1 MADVKLQA
9 VSYYREKAQ
18 AAVDFVKSKMVLG
31 ADNSVWDRLTSLNES
46 RACLVEMRPNYMTEF
61 YNHAPAAEQVKIRAL
76 WGEAFGCG
84 NCGEQSAMA
93 YEWLRKNGV
102 TPVENMRFMSGGNH
116 AFVVLG
122 RDPSSDPAKPAT
134 WGASAIVC
142 DPWKGEVYP
151 PGTLG
156 VKWPGAV
163 PGIITGTW

>member
-1 MADVKLQA
+1 MGEVKLQS
-9 VSYYREKAQ
+9 VGYYREKAQ
-18 AAVDFVKSKMVLG
+18 AAVDFVKSKMVYG
-31 ADNSVWDRLTSLNES
+31 ADNSVWDRITSLNES
-46 RACLVEMRPNYMTEF
+46 RACMVEMRPNYQTEF
-61 YNHAPAAEQVKIRAL
+61 YRNAPAAEQVRIRAM

-102 TPVENMRFMSGGNH
+102 TPVENMKFVSGGDH

-122 RDPSSDPAKPAT
+122 REPSSEPGVPST

-151 PGTLG
+151 PANLA

-163 PGIITGTW
+163 PGVITGTW